1 MNKRLFSLVLS
12 AFMAVG
18 TWAQEGGVSIS
29 VNAGPQWSSHL
40 GVTAG
45 VDALI
50 PFGKSRWGFEP
61 GLYWS
66 MRNTN
71 VENTTKL
78 TTDNTKSTIT
88 KEYSD
93 KTHYISVPLRV
104 ALRVVGHDDSAF
116 KMSLLF
122 GPYLA
127 YGLGGTSHCTVTK
140 DGAVTKSQEDAFGD
154 KGRLQSRF
162 DYGLNMGISAV
173 VRHHVRIGVFTEI
186 GLKDIYRPTSLAEDI
201 IGDLL
206 GGVTKVNT
214 NVGVTV
220 GYQF

>member
-1 MNKRLFSLVLS
+1 MT
-12 AFMAVG
+12 VG
-18 TWAQEGGVSIS
+18 VWAQDGGVKIS

-50 PFGKSRWGFEP
+50 PFGHSRWGFEP

-71 VENTTKL
+71 VENTTKY

-104 ALRVVGHDDSAF
+104 ALRIVDHEDSAF

-127 YGLGGTSHCTVTK
+127 YGLGGTSHCTITK
-140 DGAVTKSQEDAFGD
+140 DGTITKSQADAFGD

-173 VRHHVRIGVFTEI
+173 VKQHVKIRVFTEI
-186 GLKDIYRPTSLAEDI
+186 GLKDIYKPTSVAEDI
-201 IGDLL
+201 IGDLF
-206 GGVTKVNT
+206 GGITKINT